1 MAEGLSSFSVLS
13 NIYLTTYHETEMVFK
28 DFASPGFAQK
38 LSTCPKCSV
47 QTATLMLKPLFLKV
61 SSLLDGVDASICE
74 ILAHAQ
80 KKWHNVL
87 GACKSLHKR
96 FGSVGGSSPE
106 TP

>member
-1 MAEGLSSFSVLS
+1 VLS